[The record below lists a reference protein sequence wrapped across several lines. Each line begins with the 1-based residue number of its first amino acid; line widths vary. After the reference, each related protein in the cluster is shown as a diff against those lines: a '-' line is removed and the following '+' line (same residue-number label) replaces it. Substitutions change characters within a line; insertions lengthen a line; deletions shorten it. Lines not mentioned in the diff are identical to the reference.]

1 MADFTINIP
10 ASPDS
15 DDHVMLLTAVLE
27 GSVATITNTTTGK
40 VEVQPWKP
48 LGDGTRTD
56 WENEEEVITWYKEL
70 NQNG

>member
-1 MADFTINIP
+1 MADFTITIP

-27 GSVATITNTTTGK
+27 GSVAITNTTTGK

-48 LGDGTRTD
+48 LGDGSRTD
-56 WENEEEVITWYKEL
+56 WENEEEVITWYKEI
-70 NQNG
+70 NPNG